1 MKQEIVA
8 MAQNIID
15 NRRRELE
22 RDFEE
27 KMKPLYLDENFVSLN
42 KAYARLVIENARC
55 EAFGEKC
62 DKAEEEK
69 LKKQLDEI
77 KQKNGVSE
85 IKYHCPKCKDSGKI
99 NGQYCTCLKKEISN
113 ILLKESGFENLNSFD
128 DAKFSNETTKLLYD
142 KMKQWCHG
150 DFKKNIIT
158 IGGQT
163 GVGKTYLTKCM
174 ANELIEL
181 GKVVKMVTAYSLNQ
195 DFQEAYKKK
204 NDSILEKYFDVDV
217 LFIDDLGTEPIYNNV
232 TENYVYILINER
244 RIRKLPTI
252 ITTNL
257 TIDEIGAKYSE
268 RILSRLCDKKSS
280 INIFLNGDDIRI
292 KK

>member
-62 DKAEEEK
+62 DKAEEVK

-128 DAKFSNETTKLLYD
+128 DAKFSNETTKLL
-142 KMKQWCHG
+142 
-150 DFKKNIIT
+150 
-158 IGGQT
+158 
-163 GVGKTYLTKCM
+163 
-174 ANELIEL
+174 
-181 GKVVKMVTAYSLNQ
+181 
-195 DFQEAYKKK
+195 
-204 NDSILEKYFDVDV
+204 
-217 LFIDDLGTEPIYNNV
+217 
-232 TENYVYILINER
+232 
-244 RIRKLPTI
+244 
-252 ITTNL
+252 
-257 TIDEIGAKYSE
+257 
-268 RILSRLCDKKSS
+268 
-280 INIFLNGDDIRI
+280 
-292 KK
+292 

>member
-77 KQKNGVSE
+77 KQK
-85 IKYHCPKCKDSGKI
+85 
-99 NGQYCTCLKKEISN
+99 
-113 ILLKESGFENLNSFD
+113 
-128 DAKFSNETTKLLYD
+128 
-142 KMKQWCHG
+142 
-150 DFKKNIIT
+150 
-158 IGGQT
+158 
-163 GVGKTYLTKCM
+163 M
-174 ANELIEL
+174 A
-181 GKVVKMVTAYSLNQ
+181 
-195 DFQEAYKKK
+195 
-204 NDSILEKYFDVDV
+204 
-217 LFIDDLGTEPIYNNV
+217 
-232 TENYVYILINER
+232 
-244 RIRKLPTI
+244 
-252 ITTNL
+252 
-257 TIDEIGAKYSE
+257 
-268 RILSRLCDKKSS
+268 
-280 INIFLNGDDIRI
+280 
-292 KK
+292 